1 MQKLNND
8 KNARVFS
15 LNRRYNELDG
25 NAKDALNHAFMLNFK
40 ANAAKEQISVAAVVK
55 EFYGKDTDTK

>member
-1 MQKLNND
+1 
-8 KNARVFS
+8 
-15 LNRRYNELDG
+15 
-25 NAKDALNHAFMLNFK
+25 MLNFK